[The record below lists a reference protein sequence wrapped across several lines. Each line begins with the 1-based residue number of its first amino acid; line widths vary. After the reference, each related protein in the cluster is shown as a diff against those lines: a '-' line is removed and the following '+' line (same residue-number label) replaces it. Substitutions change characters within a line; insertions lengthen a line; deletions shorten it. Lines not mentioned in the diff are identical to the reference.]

1 MHAIMYIMY
10 HCIVRNDDGEWSV
23 GDVMTHPL
31 NEYEL
36 KLTER
41 RKQFPS
47 EIITLNEFHQLTTNM
62 LFTQIY
68 NREMILTH
76 YCLYYRLFT

>member
-1 MHAIMYIMY
+1 MY

-23 GDVMTHPL
+23 GEVMKHPL

-41 RKQFPS
+41 RKQSTSKIMNPS
-47 EIITLNEFHQLTTNM
+47 INHINHK
-62 LFTQIY
+62 
-68 NREMILTH
+68 
-76 YCLYYRLFT
+76 